1 MTRRNIFA
9 AATALALYGFT
20 NPSMASVDQATSILR
35 TDVGGKAGAALCV
48 AKNGADDRG
57 GDDRGGDRGGRG
69 RGGDDRGGDDHGG
82 RGGHGGGH
90 GRGGAD
96 DGPNHN

>member
-9 AATALALYGFT
+9 AATALALFGFT

-35 TDVGGKAGAALCV
+35 TDVGAKAGAALRV
-48 AKNGADDRG
+48 AKNGADD
-57 GDDRGGDRGGRG
+57 

>member
-9 AATALALYGFT
+9 ASTALALFGFT
-20 NPSMASVDQATSILR
+20 NPSMAFVNQATSILR
-35 TDVGGKAGAALCV
+35 TDVGAKAGAALRV

-57 GDDRGGDRGGRG
+57 GDDRGGRG

-82 RGGHGGGH
+82 HGGHGGGH